1 MNPNTPKKVFIKEND
16 KYIEITYAQFSKDQY
31 YENRL
36 FILLYGMLLE
46 VTKTDYDEYYRG
58 LHRQAYLDAR
68 SFRHRDISYNSF
80 DSEDFNGEDFLV
92 DEMTDVSEQVVL
104 SIMIDKLYKILSD
117 LEDHERTLINMYF
130 FDEISQTDIAKLYG
144 VNQSNISRRILKI
157 LKKIKGMMESQ

>member
-16 KYIEITYAQFSKDQY
+16 KYIEITYAQFSKDQS

-36 FILLYGMLLE
+36 FIPLYGMLLE
-46 VTKTDYDEYYRG
+46 VTKTDYDVYYRG
-58 LHRQAYLDAR
+58 LHRQAYLDTR